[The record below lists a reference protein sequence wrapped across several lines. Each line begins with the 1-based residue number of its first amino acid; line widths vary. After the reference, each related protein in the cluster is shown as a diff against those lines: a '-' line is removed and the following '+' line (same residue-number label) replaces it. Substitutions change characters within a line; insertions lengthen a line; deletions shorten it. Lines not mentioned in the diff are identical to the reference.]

1 MAGKLRERFD
11 NHMILRDL
19 SPNTRR
25 SYMYHMTELAAFFKC
40 SPDTLTN
47 DQIQKYLLHTIV
59 HKKNAWATTN
69 QAFAAFRLFY
79 SGMLKWDETRFHIPP
94 RPKMKQ
100 LPVLLSVEEVVRIID
115 AAGNFKHRALLMTTY
130 TAGLRVSEVVRLRPE
145 HIESKRMLIRVEQ
158 GKGKKDRYTLLSAR
172 TLETLREYWK
182 AYRPGEWIFFARDIG
197 KPMPIGTAQ
206 NIFYKAKKRA
216 GVTRGRGI
224 HTLRHCFATHLID
237 AGVDVHTVKRMMGHA
252 SLSTTS
258 KYVHVT
264 NGKISKIVSPFDRH
278 SGS

>member
-1 MAGKLRERFD
+1 MTMAGELRERFD
-11 NHMILRDL
+11 NHMVLKDR
-19 SPNTRR
+19 
-25 SYMYHMTELAAFFKC
+25 
-40 SPDTLTN
+40 SPDKLTN
-47 DQIQKYLLHTIV
+47 DEIQKFLLYLI
-59 HKKNAWATTN
+59 KQKDYAWSSTN

-79 SGMLKWDETRFHIPP
+79 AKMLKCDETRFHIPP

-100 LPVLLSVEEVVRIID
+100 LPVLLSVEEVIRIID

-130 TAGLRVSEVVRLRPE
+130 TAGLCVSEVVRLRPV
-145 HIESKRMLIRVEQ
+145 HIESERMLIREEQ
-158 GKGKKDRYTLLSAR
+158 GKGKKDRYTLLSEK
-172 TLETLREYWK
+172 TLETLRAYWK
-182 AYRPGEWIFFARDIG
+182 AYKPGEWLFFARDRG
-197 KPMPIGTAQ
+197 MPMPIGTAQ
-206 NIFYKAKKRA
+206 KIFYKAKKRA

-252 SLSTTS
+252 SLSTTA

-278 SGS
+278 TGC